1 MEFISAGKPIVAF
14 PHFGDQP
21 TNAKLIEKRGIGM
34 ILLNKERKSKHTD
47 QHISYE
53 EPGFDAQK
61 VNEIFTEIL
70 VTKKDFYLN
79 NMLKMQAIS
88 RAADS
93 RNIVARVVE

>member
-1 MEFISAGKPIVAF
+1 MEFIGAGKPIVSF
-14 PHFGDQP
+14 PHFADQH
-21 TNAKLIEKRGIGM
+21 TNAKLIEKRGIG
-34 ILLNKERKSKHTD
+34 ITLLNKMRYSKDPD
-47 QHISYE
+47 QQISYV

-88 RAADS
+88 RAADG